1 MSTIPDPNAPLTP
14 EEAVQVLQ
22 AMRTRVPDFSLLTLN
37 DSQTLSRAA
46 AVDTHFVHE
55 AINAI
60 AASPNLRD
68 ALGRNAEE
76 LRQSLE
82 LTDRWSQVVVEL
94 DKLRVG
100 VLGSMKVRR
109 HRIGATALQVYQMS
123 RQLARYRENAT
134 LLPHIDAMRRT
145 ARFPKRSAP
154 PALTPSVTPP
164 EPVPVPPAPEA
175 T

>member
-1 MSTIPDPNAPLTP
+1 MPTIPDVPNVPLTP

-22 AMRTRVPDFSLLTLN
+22 SMRGRVPDFSLLTVA
-37 DSQTLSRAA
+37 DSKTLSRAA
-46 AVDTHFVHE
+46 AVDVRFVHE

-68 ALGRNAEE
+68 ALGRDAEE
-76 LRQSLE
+76 LRHALE

-109 HRIGATALQVYQMS
+109 HRIGATALQVYQLS

-134 LLPHIDAMRRT
+134 LMPHIDAMRRASRFT
-145 ARFPKRSAP
+145 RARPV
-154 PALTPSVTPP
+154 PAVTPP
-164 EPVPVPPAPEA
+164 EPEPQPES

>member
-1 MSTIPDPNAPLTP
+1 MSNIPEVPISPITP
-14 EEAVQVLQ
+14 EEAVQLLQ
-22 AMRTRVPDFSLLTLN
+22 ALRARVPDFSLLSVA
-37 DSQTLSRAA
+37 DSQTLSPAA
-46 AVDTHFVHE
+46 AVDVRFVHE

-100 VLGSMKVRR
+100 VLGAMKVRR
-109 HRIGATALQVYQMS
+109 HRVGATALQVYQVS

-145 ARFPKRSAP
+145 ARFVRAR
-154 PALTPSVTPP
+154 PALP
-164 EPVPVPPAPEA
+164 EPAPAPEA
-175 T
+175 A

>member
-1 MSTIPDPNAPLTP
+1 
-14 EEAVQVLQ
+14 
-22 AMRTRVPDFSLLTLN
+22 MRARVPDFALLSVAH
-37 DSQTLSRAA
+37 SQPLSRAA
-46 AVDTHFVHE
+46 AVDVRFVHE

-60 AASPNLRD
+60 AASPNLSD
-68 ALGRNAEE
+68 ALGHGAEE

-109 HRIGATALQVYQMS
+109 HRIGGIALQTYQMS

-145 ARFPKRSAP
+145 ARFVRARPASAE
-154 PALTPSVTPP
+154 PA
-164 EPVPVPPAPEA
+164 PAPEA

>member
-1 MSTIPDPNAPLTP
+1 MSNVPDVPSPFTP

-22 AMRTRVPDFSLLTLN
+22 AMRTRVPDFALLSIAE
-37 DSQTLSRAA
+37 SQTLSPAA
-46 AVDTHFVHE
+46 AVDVRFVHE

-60 AASPNLRD
+60 AASANLRD

-82 LTDRWSQVVVEL
+82 LTDRWSQVAVEL

-100 VLGSMKVRR
+100 VLGAMKVRR
-109 HRIGATALQVYQMS
+109 HRIGATALQVYQLS

-134 LLPHIDAMRRT
+134 LLPHIDAMRRASRFT
-145 ARFPKRSAP
+145 RARPAAP
-154 PALTPSVTPP
+154 LAQP
-164 EPVPVPPAPEA
+164 EPAA
-175 T
+175 DADKKT

>member
-1 MSTIPDPNAPLTP
+1 MSTIPDVPNSPLTP
-14 EEAVQVLQ
+14 EEAVQILQ
-22 AMRTRVPDFSLLTLN
+22 AMRTRVPDFALLSVADAQSLA
-37 DSQTLSRAA
+37 RAA
-46 AVDTHFVHE
+46 AVDIRFVHE

-68 ALGRNAEE
+68 ALGRTAEE

-94 DKLRVG
+94 DKLRDG
-100 VLGSMKVRR
+100 VLGAMRVRR
-109 HRIGATALQVYQMS
+109 HRIGGIALQAYQMS

-134 LLPHIDAMRRT
+134 LLPHIDAMRR
-145 ARFPKRSAP
+145 ASRFVRSR
-154 PALTPSVTPP
+154 PAAP
-164 EPVPVPPAPEA
+164 EPTPEPTPVA

>member
-1 MSTIPDPNAPLTP
+1 MTNMPDVPNSPLTP

-22 AMRTRVPDFSLLTLN
+22 AMRTRVPDFALLSAA
-37 DSQTLSRAA
+37 DAQSLSRAA
-46 AVDTHFVHE
+46 AVDIRFVHE

-68 ALGRNAEE
+68 ALGRNAED

-100 VLGSMKVRR
+100 VLGAMKVRR
-109 HRIGATALQVYQMS
+109 HRIGATALQAYQLS

-134 LLPHIDAMRRT
+134 LLPHIDAMRR
-145 ARFPKRSAP
+145 ASQFPRMRGA
-154 PALTPSVTPP
+154 TPP
-164 EPVPVPPAPEA
+164 EAAPAPA
-175 T
+175 PLNPNG

>member
-1 MSTIPDPNAPLTP
+1 MSNLPDVPSVSLTP

-22 AMRTRVPDFSLLTLN
+22 AMRTRVPDFALLSIA
-37 DSQTLSRAA
+37 DSQALSPAA
-46 AVDTHFVHE
+46 AVDIRFVHE

-109 HRIGATALQVYQMS
+109 HRVGGIALQVYQMS

-145 ARFPKRSAP
+145 ARFTTRTRA
-154 PALTPSVTPP
+154 ATPTSTPP
-164 EPVPVPPAPEA
+164 EVQPAPEPS
-175 T
+175 

>member
-1 MSTIPDPNAPLTP
+1 MSTIPDVPNSPITP

-22 AMRTRVPDFSLLTLN
+22 ALRMRVPDFTLLSVAGAQSLA
-37 DSQTLSRAA
+37 RAA
-46 AVDTHFVHE
+46 AVDIRFVHE

-60 AASPNLRD
+60 AASPNLRG
-68 ALGRNAEE
+68 ALGRSAEE

-100 VLGSMKVRR
+100 VDGAMRVRR
-109 HRIGATALQVYQMS
+109 HRIGGIALQAYQMS

-134 LLPHIDAMRRT
+134 LLPHIDAMRR
-145 ARFPKRSAP
+145 ASRFGRSRGA
-154 PALTPSVTPP
+154 AP
-164 EPVPVPPAPEA
+164 EPAPAPAA

>member
-1 MSTIPDPNAPLTP
+1 MSTIPDPNAPLNP

-22 AMRTRVPDFSLLTLN
+22 AMRTRVPDFALLSVA
-37 DSQTLSRAA
+37 DSQPLTRAA
-46 AVDTHFVHE
+46 TVDIHFVHE

-100 VLGSMKVRR
+100 VLGAMKVRR
-109 HRIGATALQVYQMS
+109 HRIGATALQVYQLS

-134 LLPHIDAMRRT
+134 LLPHIDAMRR
-145 ARFPKRSAP
+145 ASRFPRSRPAP
-154 PALTPSVTPP
+154 PPVIPP
-164 EPVPVPPAPEA
+164 EPVPVGADA
-175 T
+175 K